1 MKKDKIFLLVVLAIL
16 IIVGVTFLVPKGG
29 DGEVAKKSL
38 DTANPLVDLQIP
50 DSLDEATK
58 NVYQAKVDKTK
69 KLYEESPEAWETW
82 IAIGNLHVL
91 FRDYEKG
98 IASYRQSI
106 NLQSD
111 NILGYRNIAEVYRN
125 NLKDYEK
132 AVEYYRLAIDNTPS
146 DPDNFIKLIQLYR
159 LLDQPEKAEAE
170 FGWAMGA
177 TNNNPDVLIA
187 IIRFYKDVGNTE
199 KYEESARLLLELYPD
214 NPEYQRG
221 WGHVLE

>member
-1 MKKDKIFLLVVLAIL
+1 MKSVRL
-16 IIVGVTFLVPKGG
+16 GSPPPFLVPKGG